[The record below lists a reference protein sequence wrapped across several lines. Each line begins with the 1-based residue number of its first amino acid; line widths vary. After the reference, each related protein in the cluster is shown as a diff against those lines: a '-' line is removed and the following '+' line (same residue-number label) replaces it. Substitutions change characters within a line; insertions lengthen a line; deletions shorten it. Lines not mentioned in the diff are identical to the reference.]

1 MVIVGLA
8 LCRCHHRTCYKPA
21 SHRRMAFTDLLPFV
35 RKIVVGDFLYLNT
48 ECSTME
54 WVGNALDDANASLNF
69 DYGRK

>member
-1 MVIVGLA
+1 
-8 LCRCHHRTCYKPA
+8 
-21 SHRRMAFTDLLPFV
+21 MAFTDLLPFV